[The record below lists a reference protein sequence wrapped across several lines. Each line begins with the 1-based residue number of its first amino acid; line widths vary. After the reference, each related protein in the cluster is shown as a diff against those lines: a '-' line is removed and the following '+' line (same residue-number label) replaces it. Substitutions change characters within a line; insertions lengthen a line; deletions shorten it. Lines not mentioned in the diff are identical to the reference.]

1 MSVLD
6 AYSSRSQQYIDLF
19 DGDGD
24 AHEVDAAF
32 AAARREGLS
41 YFGAETVYVERYLDG
56 PKHMEV
62 QILSP
67 APGESMALGV
77 RDCSLQ
83 RGYQKLIEESPPP
96 RWAGRIPEMSAA
108 AVALSNACG
117 YVNAGTV
124 EFLVDDDGCPYFLEV
139 NARLQVEHTVTEEV
153 NGIDLVA
160 CQLRIASGDPLEFS
174 GADIEARGH
183 AIECRV
189 NAEDPARGFM
199 PSPGTITT
207 YGEPGGGGVR
217 VDSGYG
223 AGDTV
228 PDAYDSLVAKL
239 IVWGGDR
246 TEARAR
252 MLRSLDDFVI
262 EGIRTNLGALRLLVT
277 HETFS
282 TGRHTTTTLV
292 EDVRHLALD
301 IVQEARKLGP
311 DVHVRR
317 VPELLDESCH
327 AFGTGRV
334 GRRIHP
340 IHDTSM

>member
-1 MSVLD
+1 
-6 AYSSRSQQYIDLF
+6 
-19 DGDGD
+19 
-24 AHEVDAAF
+24 
-32 AAARREGLS
+32 
-41 YFGAETVYVERYLDG
+41 
-56 PKHMEV
+56 
-62 QILSP
+62 
-67 APGESMALGV
+67 
-77 RDCSLQ
+77 
-83 RGYQKLIEESPPP
+83 
-96 RWAGRIPEMSAA
+96 
-108 AVALSNACG
+108 
-117 YVNAGTV
+117 
-124 EFLVDDDGCPYFLEV
+124 V

-160 CQLRIASGDPLEFS
+160 CQLRIASGDPLGFS

-246 TEARAR
+246 AEARAR

-262 EGIRTNLGALRLLVT
+262 EGIRTNLGALRLLVA

-292 EDVRHLALD
+292 EDD
-301 IVQEARKLGP
+301 ILGP
-311 DVHVRR
+311 LGGSGATDMPGAPGFVQVGGVPARLWHPAMAGATAGRTVDEGVVAPMQATVLEVAIRPGNRVESNQALVVLEAMKMVTTVHASRGGTVTA
-317 VPELLDESCH
+317 VPVQ
-327 AFGTGRV
+327 V
-334 GRRIHP
+334 GEAVAAGQVLAVIE
-340 IHDTSM
+340 